1 LNVRLRLAQKNMQ
14 ILQTNEIKE
23 LPLAGSKHS
32 KINFVSN
39 VCFILTQIRLE
50 MLNVFAL

>member
-1 LNVRLRLAQKNMQ
+1 MKD
-14 ILQTNEIKE
+14 
-23 LPLAGSKHS
+23 LPLAGSKHP

-50 MLNVFAL
+50 MLSVFTL